1 MGLPSEP
8 IVKKFFSNKIES
20 TRGDWYS
27 YLIRIARIFYSF
39 DGQEYDREKLLDQF
53 TKMSGRQSDAQ
64 RDVSNFRDE
73 FGAYGTY
80 LGIYHLEQIGG
91 AWKIIVSN
99 AAKQFLC
106 VENPNAAAF
115 CRAQLALFQYPNG
128 AGAALTSGGSINVQA
143 NSRSDTVREI
153 SNGIRLNPFRLICR
167 IVVSQVEIAKRAL
180 NEITIPYE
188 TLFCMVNDDRIN
200 RAYSP
205 PLEVVNSVFSEYS
218 TAASQVTMIL
228 DGITNFKRNFHIL
241 EKTGLFTRGSR
252 FGLMVAQ
259 ANYTAA
265 YECIKAVSG
274 ITASFD
280 AFESLYEDTDEN
292 AVRDIIASPAW
303 GQYYDAANLD
313 EETLEAL
320 GVEVDKAPIKSVG
333 FSILEADEDESD
345 PYRLAAKR
353 IHEYVLSNGFT
364 LEVSEDE
371 LHELYGSFNAKF
383 SPDALSRIP
392 DAELL
397 TALFY
402 SSESTNDS
410 LCYWLEFNVQSRKY
424 FGSIAGGSS
433 FKFGLYQRKEDNVWI
448 SGSPSKPEELSDADA
463 LVAGRGIRDM
473 LVKGAEVITSS
484 GDLSTPESYEE
495 LDEKLNAAIGKY
507 AGFAWVHKYFQMV
520 FPTKFATWH
529 SSEWQ
534 RHLLLAYGVRPST
547 KYYGRSGQ
555 LAIVAHYAEMSAAFF
570 SAASYDRFGDIKQ
583 FCRLGTSDGTTNHF
597 SEWRQDGIAAIG
609 WPDIGP
615 LDAFLQGSDVNRKAI
630 FDKLVETY
638 YPSDN
643 RTASRKAGELATYY
657 RTNENTIFVAM
668 DGESLLAV
676 GDAVGVYFFVKGEEF
691 PNRKPLTWHSCFSE
705 EDRLPNKSE
714 GLRTSCVLLA
724 DDDNLLY
731 LYHKYYYE
739 LSDEE
744 AMEVG
749 KEEQVRVARSP
760 RDNPL
765 HPLNQIIYGAPGTGK
780 TYSSIEYAMAIV
792 ENRPVDMT
800 QRTKEQRQELMQ
812 KYSET
817 VTAGQVVFTT
827 FHQSYGYE
835 EFVQGIRPDTKAG
848 AISFKKA
855 DGVFKTIADAA
866 MRDPEKNY
874 VIIIDEINRGNI
886 SKIFGEL
893 ITLIEDD
900 KRYGE
905 LNQLSVSLPL
915 GERFSVPNNLYVI
928 GTMNSADKSI
938 SLIDTALRRRFV
950 FVEMAPDE
958 SLIGDPILQSVLLS
972 LNTYIKKELRS
983 TDLLIGHAYFIGKSA
998 SDLGAI
1004 MNNNIIPLLYE
1015 YFYDDEAKV
1024 KKSLDCLSDT
1034 HFALDGDYRGRI
1046 RIKKKD

>member
-1 MGLPSEP
+1 MSLPSEP

-39 DGQEYDREKLLDQF
+39 DGQEYNREKLLEQF
-53 TKMSGRQSDAQ
+53 TKMSGRQAAAQ

-80 LGIYHLEQIGG
+80 LGIYHLEQIDGV
-91 AWKIIVSN
+91 WKIIVSN

-128 AGAALTSGGSINVQA
+128 AGAVLTSAGSINVQA

-153 SNGIRLNPFRLICR
+153 INKIHLNPFRLICR
-167 IVVSQVEIAKRAL
+167 IVVAQVELSKRPL

-200 RAYSP
+200 QTYSP
-205 PLEVVNSVFSEYS
+205 SIEVVNTVFSEY
-218 TAASQVTMIL
+218 ASATSRSIMNL
-228 DGITNFKRNFHIL
+228 EGITNFKRNFHIL
-241 EKTGLFTRGSR
+241 EKTGLFTRDSR

-265 YECIKAVSG
+265 YECIRAVSG

-280 AFESLYEDTDEN
+280 AFETMYDAPDEN

-303 GQYYDAANLD
+303 GHYYDAANLD
-313 EETLEAL
+313 KETLEAL
-320 GVEVDKAPIKSVG
+320 GVEVDKAPIQSVG
-333 FSILEADEDESD
+333 YAILETEDDETDT
-345 PYRLAAKR
+345 YHIAAHHIR
-353 IHEYVLSNGFT
+353 DYVVSNGFN
-364 LEVSEDE
+364 LEVSEDQ
-371 LHELYGSFNAKF
+371 LRSLSDSFNAKF
-383 SPDALSRIP
+383 SPEALAQIP
-392 DAELL
+392 DSELL

-402 SSESTNDS
+402 SSKSTNDC

-433 FKFGLYQRKEDNVWI
+433 FKFGLYQRKDDNVWI
-448 SGSPSKPEELSDADA
+448 SGTPANPVEMSDADA

-473 LVKGAEVITSS
+473 LVKGAEVIASF
-484 GDLSTPESYEE
+484 GDLSSPEAYEE

-534 RHLLLAYGVRPST
+534 RHLLLAYGILPSA

-555 LAIVAHYAEMSAAFF
+555 LALIANYAEMTAAFF

-583 FCRLGTSDGTTNHF
+583 FCRLGTSDSTANHF
-597 SEWRQDGIAAIG
+597 DEWYKEGIAAIG

-615 LDAFLQGSDVNRKAI
+615 LDAFMQGGDVNRMAI
-630 FDKLVETY
+630 CDKLVETY
-638 YPSDN
+638 YRSDN
-643 RTASRKAGELATYY
+643 RTASRKAGELATYF
-657 RTNENTIFVAM
+657 RTNENTVFVAM
-668 DGESLLAV
+668 DGESLLAMGDMV
-676 GDAVGVYFFVKGEEF
+676 GPYFYVNGQDF
-691 PNRKPLTWHSCFSE
+691 PNRKPITWHSCFADE
-705 EDRLPNKSE
+705 ERLPNKSE
-714 GLRTSCVLLA
+714 GLRTSCMLMSN
-724 DDDNLLY
+724 DENLLY
-731 LYHKYYYE
+731 LYRKYYYE
-739 LSDEE
+739 LTDEG
-744 AMEVG
+744 AIEVG
-749 KEEQVRVARSP
+749 KEEKVCIERSP
-760 RDNPL
+760 RLNPL

-792 ENRPVDMT
+792 ENREIDAS
-800 QRTKEQRQELMQ
+800 QRTREQREKLMV
-812 KYSET
+812 KYSEA
-817 VTAGQVVFTT
+817 VSSGQIVFTT

-848 AISFKKA
+848 AISFKKV
-855 DGVFKTIADAA
+855 DGVFKTISDAA
-866 MRDPEKNY
+866 LRDPDKNY

-905 LNQLSVSLPL
+905 LNQLSVTLPL
-915 GERFSVPNNLYVI
+915 GERFVVPNNLYVI

-950 FVEMAPDE
+950 FVEMAPNETLIEDE
-958 SLIGDPILQSVLLS
+958 TLRGVLLS
-972 LNTYIKKELRS
+972 LNTYIKNELRS
-983 TDLLIGHAYFIGKSA
+983 TDLLVGHAYFIGKSVK
-998 SDLGAI
+998 DLGVI
-1004 MNNNIIPLLYE
+1004 MNNSIIPLLYE

-1024 KKSLDCLSDT
+1024 RKALDCLSDT
-1034 HFALDGDYRGRI
+1034 DFMIDTTYRGRI
-1046 RIKKKD
+1046 RVTKKD